1 MRGNRSIPVSCRARP
16 RRAAPQA
23 GTATKIEDIESAAGR
38 DLRPPWM
45 AELRK
50 TQEQFFRL
58 RQQRAQRLWHP
69 VLQGRGQVLVV
80 LSRIAVEQC
89 RDLVRRSAG
98 RRGFAA
104 QGREFVGGL
113 AEVGPQAHGLAET
126 GERLVAPPQRLQHHA
141 AILVRLGKP
150 RTRAQRGAIAGLRLC
165 GPVLVGEQRAKV
177 VVRLR
182 MVNEASFTI
191 ERQRAPDV
199 RGRARKIT
207 GRLGNQAEQMQG
219 IRVRRIAREDFAIQ

>member
-1 MRGNRSIPVSCRARP
+1 
-16 RRAAPQA
+16 
-23 GTATKIEDIESAAGR
+23 
-38 DLRPPWM
+38 M

-113 AEVGPQAHGLAET
+113 AEVGPQAHGLTEA

-150 RTRAQRGAIAGLRLC
+150 RTRAQGGAIAGLRLC

-191 ERQRAPDV
+191 ERQRTPV
-199 RGRARKIT
+199 TVGGGRAGPALLMPGAEIVP
-207 GRLGNQAEQMQG
+207 GRRAPG
-219 IRVRRIAREDFAIQ
+219 IGL